1 MPKTKMKAGAE
12 IETLNQAELIDA
24 LGQTT
29 TTWFQEEARG
39 FTTARFS
46 NVATVVGANVQVPK
60 ANDDVFG
67 PEQGFAWRVSRISVS
82 GLSANDVLSVFREA
96 ATPMN
101 FLCYLTATAPVFP
114 GKGIILRSGEK
125 LLIANTA
132 ALTATGDIVVTGEA
146 VQCSEL
152 DIFKLF

>member
-1 MPKTKMKAGAE
+1 MKTKLKAGAE
-12 IETLNQAELIDA
+12 IDTLNQAELLDA

-46 NVATVVGANVQVPK
+46 NVATVASTNVQVPE

-82 GLSANDVLSVFREA
+82 GLSANDVLSVYREV

-146 VQCSEL
+146 VQCAEL

>member
-12 IETLNQAELIDA
+12 IETLNQAELLDA

-46 NVATVVGANVQVPK
+46 NVSTVAATNVQVP
-60 ANDDVFG
+60 ARDDDRFG

-82 GLSANDVLSVFREA
+82 GLSANDVLSVYRDK
-96 ATPMN
+96 ATPLN

-114 GKGIILRSGEK
+114 GKGIILRSGEF
-125 LLIANTA
+125 LVVANTA

>member
-46 NVATVVGANVQVPK
+46 NVSTVASTNVQVPK

-82 GLSANDVLSVFREA
+82 GLAAADVLSVFRN
-96 ATPMN
+96 ATTPLN
-101 FLCYLTATAPVFP
+101 FLGYLTATSILLP
-114 GKGIILRSGEK
+114 GKGMILRSGEH